1 MLTEAS
7 YLSRFF
13 AKFVEIIAA
22 GLATAFSA
30 YVIAYLGGS
39 LSTPM
44 PPPAAVS
51 AGATALDVAKSPPA
65 QPAPP
70 VAGAAVEEQRPAPQP
85 VTDAPPAQPARKA
98 AKAATS
104 GPVPAP
110 KDIKANT
117 GVAHGEKSA
126 EALARAALANLDAD
140 RPAPADAPIRRALT
154 GTGSAAPAP
163 VEVQARPAE
172 VTPRQAEMPPPAAA
186 AEAQPRRVANVDP
199 LLPNANAPLEIA
211 APQPEPSADEVN
223 GLFSVPKRILH
234 LLRPGTPSLAGEAPR
249 PPMPVATAPRE

>member
-39 LSTPM
+39 LSTRM
-44 PPPAAVS
+44 PTPAAVS
-51 AGATALDVAKSPPA
+51 AGAAALDVAKSSPP

-98 AKAATS
+98 AKTATS

-140 RPAPADAPIRRALT
+140 RPPADAPNRRALAS
-154 GTGSAAPAP
+154 TGSAAPA
-163 VEVQARPAE
+163 VEFQARPAE
-172 VTPRQAEMPPPAAA
+172 MPPPPAA
-186 AEAQPRRVANVDP
+186 EAQRRRVATVDP
-199 LLPNANAPLEIA
+199 LPPNTGSPFEFTS
-211 APQPEPSADEVN
+211 PQPEPPD
-223 GLFSVPKRILH
+223 LFSVPKRILH
-234 LLRPGTPSLAGEAPR
+234 LLRPGTPSLADEAPR